1 MPAAYAAYKCF
12 AKAKP
17 WRKAEFTSAAQVQSK
32 GLPQSEAL
40 WENNV
45 QNPVYMTTVWGYGYK
60 WGF

>member
-32 GLPQSEAL
+32 
-40 WENNV
+40 
-45 QNPVYMTTVWGYGYK
+45 WGPRAIRIA
-60 WGF
+60 WGIDPAAYTELVCSLMN